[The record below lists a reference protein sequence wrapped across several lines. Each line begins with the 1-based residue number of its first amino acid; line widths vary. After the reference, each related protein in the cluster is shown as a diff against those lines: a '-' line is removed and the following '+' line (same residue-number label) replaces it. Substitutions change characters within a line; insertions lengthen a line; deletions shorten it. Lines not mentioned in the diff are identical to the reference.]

1 MKGVVI
7 AAGYGS
13 RLRPLTSNTPKALVK
28 IGGKSIITYPINA
41 LLAAGISDIT
51 VVVGYRG
58 DEVTNYLEGLY
69 PDLNFSYNEHYD
81 GDNAV
86 SVYAA
91 RSFVEDAPFVLA
103 MGDHLISPSIVA
115 TLLSNSSLNRT
126 LCVDAV
132 ATSESQVSDGTR
144 VMTDSMGRI
153 IEIGK
158 DLQIWQSIDTG
169 VFMMDGEVLD
179 NIEYLMTH
187 QGTKVSI
194 SELVGHMAGG
204 GRHFRTCDVS
214 GQFWADVDTTEDHD
228 SVSDLL
234 RGGID
239 YGL

>member
-13 RLRPLTSNTPKALVK
+13 RLRPMTSRTPKALVK

-41 LLAAGISDIT
+41 LRAAGISDLT
-51 VVVGYRG
+51 VVVGYRA
-58 DEVTNYLEGLY
+58 DEITDYLAGLY

-91 RSFVEDAPFVLA
+91 RSFLGHAPFVLA

-115 TLLSNSSLNRT
+115 TLLSNSSINRT
-126 LCVDAV
+126 LCVDVV

-153 IEIGK
+153 VEIGK
-158 DLQIWQSIDTG
+158 DLQNWQSIDTG
-169 VFMMDGEVLD
+169 VFLMDGEVLD
-179 NIEYLMTH
+179 NIEYLMTL

-194 SELVGHMAGG
+194 SGLVGHMAGD

-214 GQFWADVDTTEDHD
+214 GQFWADVDTAEDHA

-234 RGGID
+234 GCGVD